1 MRLPSHFGPRSPIG
15 GPRSPRPGCGDVPS
29 GRERKVT
36 VLASRARCG
45 PRGLPRVFLAVA
57 WLLVAT
63 LALAGQTFYVTD
75 ELEITLRSGPG
86 LGYKILAMLKTGTPL
101 EKLAEQEGWAQVR
114 TPDGQEGWVVARYLS
129 GDPPKGPRLEAAE
142 RELARLRQELADLK
156 ARASDQ
162 AEEAGAQRRR
172 ADAAE
177 RELAKIRKEFAEWKE
192 AHKDAAT
199 LKARADAMEA
209 ELTAARDELGRL
221 RARVAHLETRERF
234 YWFFSG
240 ALVLLAGWILG
251 YLYAASRHK
260 AKAKAKFRFY

>member
-1 MRLPSHFGPRSPIG
+1 
-15 GPRSPRPGCGDVPS
+15 
-29 GRERKVT
+29 
-36 VLASRARCG
+36 
-45 PRGLPRVFLAVA
+45 
-57 WLLVAT
+57 
-63 LALAGQTFYVTD
+63 
-75 ELEITLRSGPG
+75 
-86 LGYKILAMLKTGTPL
+86 MLKTGTPL

-142 RELARLRQELADLK
+142 RELADLK

-177 RELAKIRKEFAEWKE
+177 RELAKIRKEFAAWKE

-260 AKAKAKFRFY
+260 AKAKAKFRF